1 MDRRKQAASI
11 NLGILKGVFP
21 TSASLLADELD
32 CLVICDL
39 NGLAV
44 REPAQV
50 GLRPDDGRT
59 GLTRQRD
66 GPSWGKDV
74 LPLGSEPTGAG
85 NTRKRAQGQGHAPEL
100 ALGTISFNSGSKSGG
115 WFLRAVMVDSDRRR
129 GLPRLLELA
138 RNNLCTSTGS
148 GGSGSASGS
157 GEHRHPACLYPLYPA
172 LHLAPM
178 AQRGQLT
185 LSIDATWRRRTHRTR
200 CTRPYSAE
208 MRDLGPSRHGSRK
221 PWWPP
226 PQRDHRHRR
235 SRTCGARS
243 ARWVCRVD
251 GSAITGG
258 ALPPALASPW
268 VGRSGLGRHRS
279 GRSVAHGVPGVP
291 SSHASTGQL
300 LFQHTTKGIKK
311 VIATGVK
318 KPDTCVSVAKAE
330 KLPPPEMG
338 VATE

>member
-1 MDRRKQAASI
+1 MLRSSVWVGRHGFDEVALRVLTIWIDGSKPASI

-268 VGRSGLGRHRS
+268 GRPKRPRAAPKWPFRGARRS
-279 GRSVAHGVPGVP
+279 RGAKQPREHWPTTF
-291 SSHASTGQL
+291 ST
-300 LFQHTTKGIKK
+300 HN
-311 VIATGVK
+311 
-318 KPDTCVSVAKAE
+318 
-330 KLPPPEMG
+330 
-338 VATE
+338 